1 MKIIEKI
8 RKRNDDA
15 HGNPMP
21 TIVMFGSSS
30 TEGCFEVH
38 TDGNGKIITMRD
50 RKHSIHRYLSDM
62 LFELYPCADVTFV
75 NSGIAGD
82 TTEGAIKRLE
92 RDVISKNPDLV
103 IMSIG
108 GNDCT
113 EHGLSKLDE
122 YGENLKY
129 ILTKIKETGA
139 EIIFWTPYAMCTRV
153 KPELTDPL
161 LREIAEKVASAVNA
175 GIYDMYIERAKT
187 IAKEHGAH
195 VCDIRAIWK
204 NMQANGVDTD
214 LLLSNHINH
223 ATREFNKVIAANILE
238 AMMED

>member
-30 TEGCFEVH
+30 TEGCFEVY
-38 TDGNGKIITMRD
+38 TDDNGKIITVRD
-50 RKHSIHRYLSDM
+50 RKHSIHRNLSDM
-62 LFELYPCADVTFV
+62 LFELYPYADVTFV

-113 EHGLSKLDE
+113 EHGISKLDE
-122 YGENLKY
+122 YAENLRY
-129 ILTKIKETGA
+129 IINEIKKTGA

-161 LREIAEKVASAVNA
+161 LRDIAARVADAVNS
-175 GIYDMYIERAKT
+175 GIYDLYIKRAKAVACECG
-187 IAKEHGAH
+187 AK
-195 VCDIRAIWK
+195 VCDIRKIW
-204 NMQANGVDTD
+204 NVMRENGVDTD

-223 ATREFNKVIAANILE
+223 ATREFNKVIAYNLLE
-238 AMMED
+238 IMLGE